1 MALQERKPLGR
12 VVGKGLI
19 VVPNGDKDDITEK
32 WTSGRDIGNFP
43 HPWRGIAV
51 AKPGSGKTN
60 LVANLLLKADP
71 PFERVVVFHVDNET
85 QEYDL
90 IDGAEITN
98 EVPMIDDFQHGQ
110 KTLLIVEDID
120 IKGLKPDERSRLNR
134 LMGYASTH
142 RGVSVLIT
150 AQQPSQIP
158 ADIRRQAT
166 VFFLWP
172 SHDLRAQ
179 ADFAAR
185 IGMRSEDLEQI
196 MRKLMRSRYD
206 FICSDLT
213 PDSPAPLRRG
223 IYEII
228 AKE

>member
-1 MALQERKPLGR
+1 MAHKPLGR

-19 VVPNGDKDDITEK
+19 VVPNGDKDDITEH
-32 WTSGRDIGNFP
+32 WEAGRDIANFP
-43 HPWRGIAV
+43 HPFRAIMV
-51 AKPGSGKTN
+51 ARPHSGKTN
-60 LVANLLLKADP
+60 LVANIILKADP
-71 PFERVVVFHVDNET
+71 PFERIVVFHVDNDT
-85 QEYDL
+85 QEYDI

-98 EVPMIDDFQHGQ
+98 EVPQISDFEHGQ

-120 IKGLKPDERSRLNR
+120 IRGLKPDERSRLNR

-150 AQQPSQIP
+150 AQQPSQVP

-179 ADFAAR
+179 ADFAGR
-185 IGMRSEDLEQI
+185 IGMKSDDLEQI
-196 MRKLMRSRYD
+196 MKTMMRNRYD
-206 FICSDLT
+206 FLCADLT
-213 PDSPAPLRRG
+213 HDSPAPLRRG
-223 IYEII
+223 LYEILER
-228 AKE
+228 KQ